1 MTELASKRSSPI
13 ADQTVDRSKALIM
26 TSSNSLKLGVF
37 GINLSGGTAG
47 VTFAEGPPQV
57 ANWDEVLSTAIAAEQ
72 AGLEALVPIGRWKG
86 FGGPSGF
93 WDRSL
98 ESFTWAAGLA
108 QATERIQ
115 MFTTCHVGVIHP
127 VMAAKMGATI
137 DHISGGR
144 WGLNIVAGWLG
155 PEFEMFG
162 YDLPPHGKRYEMA
175 IEWLDIVKRLWTE
188 TEPFDY
194 DGTFFHLKQAISE
207 PKCVQAP
214 YPLVM
219 NAGHSPAGVDF
230 AASQCDMIYI
240 STLSNTIADDV
251 SRIRETAAK
260 SGREVTV
267 WGTAHINCRD
277 TEEEARSYR
286 RYYAEEQG
294 DVETA
299 KRYAIQMLAADSSSH
314 DKFRRDSDLMKLIM
328 ATGGNRGIMGS
339 PEQVVSELAEI
350 SAAGVD
356 GIAMIFT
363 DYKDG
368 IERYTRQMLPLMR
381 EAGLRQ

>member
-1 MTELASKRSSPI
+1 MTEQARSSRSSLI
-13 ADQTVDRSKALIM
+13 ADQTVDRSQALIM
-26 TSSNSLKLGVF
+26 SSPNHLKLGVF

-47 VTFAEGPPQV
+47 VTFAEGPPRI
-57 ANWDEVLSTAIAAEQ
+57 ANWDEVLSTALAAEL

-98 ESFTWAAGLA
+98 ESFTYAAGLA
-108 QATERIQ
+108 QATDRIQ
-115 MFTTCHVGVIHP
+115 IFTTCHVGVIHP

-137 DHISGGR
+137 DHIANGR

-194 DGTFFHLKQAISE
+194 DGAFFHLKGAISD

-214 YPLVM
+214 YPVVM

-240 STLSNTIADDV
+240 STLSNSIADDV
-251 SRIRETAAK
+251 DRIRETAAK
-260 SGREVTV
+260 SGRNVSV

-277 TEEEARSYR
+277 TQE
-286 RYYAEEQG
+286 G
-294 DVETA
+294 DYETA
-299 KRYAIQMLAADSSSH
+299 KRYAVQMLAADSSSH

-328 ATGGNRGIMGS
+328 STGGNRGILGS
-339 PEQVVSELAEI
+339 PEQVVAELAEI

-363 DYKDG
+363 DYNDG
-368 IERYTRQMLPLMR
+368 ITRYTEQMLPLMR
-381 EAGLRQ
+381 EAGLRL